1 MRVVPPSVKTP
12 SEASRVPR
20 GARQRAI
27 LLVVFATILIDFVG
41 FSVLIP
47 VLPLYADRLGATPF
61 QVGLILA
68 CYAFVQ
74 LLFLPVWGW
83 ISDRIGRRP
92 VLLISLLGTALSFVL
107 LALARSVET
116 IYLARG
122 LAGFFAAS
130 VGTAQAVVTDVT
142 PPAERAHGMGL
153 IGAAFGAGMIVGP
166 MLGGFLAAIQESLP
180 FYAIAVLAAVNLVL
194 TAWLLPESRPLEL
207 ARPPWRELLGAFVP
221 TPFRLVLAV
230 HDRRIGL
237 YLFLFFQIFTGFAV
251 LESMTTLFLGKR
263 FGADELDAAL
273 IFAWIGLFLAITQG
287 VLVRRLVL
295 YMTEPV
301 MVRTGLA
308 VMGVGIGAIAF
319 APSYG
324 WFFALAPII
333 AFGSGIAFPAF
344 NSLYSK
350 ACQAEQAG
358 ELFGQ
363 SQSMATAGRIV
374 GPIAAGYLMRHV
386 GLGTPFVVAALLLLA
401 ALVVLLVFQRTLAV
415 SLD

>member
-1 MRVVPPSVKTP
+1 MPH
-12 SEASRVPR
+12 A
-20 GARQRAI
+20 GRQRAI

-68 CYAFVQ
+68 CYAFAQ

-92 VLLISLLGTALSFVL
+92 VLLVSLLGTAGSFLL
-107 LALARSVET
+107 LALAERVET
-116 IYLARG
+116 IYLARS

-142 PPAERAHGMGL
+142 APAERAHGMGL

-166 MLGGFLAAIQESLP
+166 MLGGFLAAIQEQLP
-180 FYAIAVLAAVNLVL
+180 FYTIAVLAGVNLLV
-194 TAWLLPESRPLEL
+194 TAKLLPESRPLEL
-207 ARPPWRELLGAFVP
+207 TRPPWRDLLSALVP
-221 TPFRLVLAV
+221 TPIRLVLAV

-263 FGADELDAAL
+263 FAADELDAAL

-287 VLVRRLVL
+287 ILVRRLVL
-295 YMTEPV
+295 YMTEPA
-301 MVRTGLA
+301 MVCTGLGL
-308 VMGVGIGAIAF
+308 MGVGIGAIAF
-319 APSYG
+319 VPGYG
-324 WFFALAPII
+324 WFFALAPVI
-333 AFGSGIAFPAF
+333 AVGSGIAFPAF

-363 SQSMATAGRIV
+363 SQSMTTAGRII

-386 GLGTPFVVAALLLLA
+386 GLGTPFVAAAVLLIAALI
-401 ALVVLLVFQRTLAV
+401 VYLVFRNTLAV